1 VTDDAKNF
9 MHYSN
14 TEYDDVFNTAY
25 TTVDDDVKVE
35 NYKKAQ
41 MILAEDAAAV
51 YIEDPANLVA
61 VSKKFG
67 GYLLPDG
74 SRGYVPVISG
84 RAVKYTVTIQQIP
97 AATTFSHGTFGSKS
111 A

>member
-1 VTDDAKNF
+1 

-51 YIEDPANLVA
+51 YIEDPGEPRSSQQEVWRLH
-61 VSKKFG
+61 
-67 GYLLPDG
+67 LLPDG

-97 AATTFSHGTFGSKS
+97 VATTFSYGIFGSKS
-111 A
+111 ACP

>member
-1 VTDDAKNF
+1 MTDDAKNF

-51 YIEDPANLVA
+51 LHRRSGESRSSQQEVWRLH
-61 VSKKFG
+61 
-67 GYLLPDG
+67 LLP
-74 SRGYVPVISG
+74 
-84 RAVKYTVTIQQIP
+84 T
-97 AATTFSHGTFGSKS
+97 AAEDMSLLYQVEQ
-111 A
+111 

>member
-1 VTDDAKNF
+1 MTDDAKNF

-41 MILAEDAAAV
+41 MILQRMRQ
-51 YIEDPANLVA
+51 PFT
-61 VSKKFG
+61 SKIRRT
-67 GYLLPDG
+67 
-74 SRGYVPVISG
+74 S
-84 RAVKYTVTIQQIP
+84 
-97 AATTFSHGTFGSKS
+97 
-111 A
+111 

>member
-1 VTDDAKNF
+1 MEHLAAGCIQGRQFPGDCHRFDGTLAPSDWLKKYVTDDAKNF

-41 MILAEDAAAV
+41 MILAEDAAAFT
-51 YIEDPANLVA
+51 
-61 VSKKFG
+61 SKIRRT
-67 GYLLPDG
+67 
-74 SRGYVPVISG
+74 S
-84 RAVKYTVTIQQIP
+84 
-97 AATTFSHGTFGSKS
+97 
-111 A
+111 

>member
-1 VTDDAKNF
+1 MTDDAKNF

-51 YIEDPANLVA
+51 YIEDPAIFVA

-67 GYLLPDG
+67 GYTFYPTAAEDMSLL
-74 SRGYVPVISG
+74 YQV
-84 RAVKYTVTIQQIP
+84 AQ
-97 AATTFSHGTFGSKS
+97 
-111 A
+111 

>member
-1 VTDDAKNF
+1 MTDDAKNF

-41 MILAEDAAAV
+41 MILRGCGSRLHRRSGEPRSSQQEV
-51 YIEDPANLVA
+51 WRLH
-61 VSKKFG
+61 
-67 GYLLPDG
+67 LLP
-74 SRGYVPVISG
+74 
-84 RAVKYTVTIQQIP
+84 
-97 AATTFSHGTFGSKS
+97 
-111 A
+111 